1 MEIYLIRH
9 TTPSLSPGL
18 IYGWLDV
25 PLTDTFLEEF
35 EIIKTKLPAI
45 PDVIFSSPSTRCTVL
60 AQKINPVFTTDSRLM
75 ELHFGDWEGETWD
88 TVNESDLQIWMDDFV
103 NAIVPGGESMLQMSV
118 RVLSFWSELIQL
130 NHQKVAVVTHG
141 GVIRLIL
148 AQLRHI
154 ELTKAFEI
162 KVAYGE
168 VVIINTLAIPTSN

>member
-25 PLTDTFLEEF
+25 PLTDTFPQESEV
-35 EIIKTKLPAI
+35 IKTRLPQNPDAI
-45 PDVIFSSPSTRCTVL
+45 YSSPSTRCTLL
-60 AQKINPVFTTDSRLM
+60 AQKINPVFTTDPRLR

-130 NHQKVAVVTHG
+130 DYQKVAVVTHG

-148 AQLRHI
+148 AHLRNI

-168 VVIINTLAIPTSN
+168 VVLINTLEIPTSN

>member
-25 PLTDTFLEEF
+25 PLTDTFPQESEV
-35 EIIKTKLPAI
+35 IKTRLPQNPDAI
-45 PDVIFSSPSTRCTVL
+45 YSSPSTRCTLL
-60 AQKINPVFTTDSRLM
+60 AQKINPVFTTDPRLR

-130 NHQKVAVVTHG
+130 DYQKVAVVTHG

-148 AQLRHI
+148 AHLRNI

-168 VVIINTLAIPTSN
+168 VVVINTLEIPTSN

>member
-25 PLTDTFLEEF
+25 PLTDTFPEES
-35 EIIKTKLPAI
+35 EVIKTRLPQN
-45 PDVIFSSPSTRCTVL
+45 PDVIYSSPSTRCTLL
-60 AQKINPVFTTDSRLM
+60 AQKINPVFTTDPRLR

-103 NAIVPGGESMLQMSV
+103 NAIVPGGESMLQMSA

-130 NHQKVAVVTHG
+130 DYQKVTVVTHG

-148 AQLRHI
+148 AHLRNI
-154 ELTKAFEI
+154 KLINAFEI

-168 VVIINTLAIPTSN
+168 VIVISSP

>member
-35 EIIKTKLPAI
+35 EIIKTKLPAT
-45 PDVIFSSPSTRCTVL
+45 PDIIFSSPSTRCTVL
-60 AQKINPVFTTDSRLM
+60 AQKINPIFTTDSRLM
-75 ELHFGDWEGETWD
+75 ELHFGNWEGETWD

-148 AQLRHI
+148 AHLRNI

-168 VVIINTLAIPTSN
+168 VVIINTLEIPTSN